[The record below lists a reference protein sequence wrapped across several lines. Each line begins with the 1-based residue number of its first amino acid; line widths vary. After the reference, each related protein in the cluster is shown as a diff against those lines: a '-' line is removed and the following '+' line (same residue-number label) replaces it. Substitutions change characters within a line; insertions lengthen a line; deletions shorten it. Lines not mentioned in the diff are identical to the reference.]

1 MTDAEKQAKR
11 DDMRRRFNAALDAK
25 IAKQRAVQDTGR
37 APRYDDVFFEGVE
50 WLNSL

>member
-11 DDMRRRFNAALDAK
+11 DNVRRRFNMALDAK
-25 IAKQRAVQDTGR
+25 IAKQRAAQDTAR
-37 APRYDDVFFEGVE
+37 APRYDDVFFDGVE